1 MILDP
6 LPPCLPLMIKYRDCI
21 GANPLSPRVCERS
34 EWIAPYANFRNVLK
48 TESVSFDQALSE
60 SCVVA
65 VLMEVARDV
74 VARAEAASAEA
85 GGAAAVG
92 EEEEKGKSTL
102 EVVLSALW
110 NLSAHCG
117 KNKVRKME
125 R

>member
-1 MILDP
+1 MPTFEMCSTSIE
-6 LPPCLPLMIKYRDCI
+6 C
-21 GANPLSPRVCERS
+21 
-34 EWIAPYANFRNVLK
+34 
-48 TESVSFDQALSE
+48 VSFDQALSE

-74 VARAEAASAEA
+74 VARAEAASAEE
-85 GGAAAVG
+85 

-117 KNKVRKME
+117 KNKVRME

>member
-1 MILDP
+1 M
-6 LPPCLPLMIKYRDCI
+6 CFFY
-21 GANPLSPRVCERS
+21 
-34 EWIAPYANFRNVLK
+34 
-48 TESVSFDQALSE
+48 QALSE

-74 VARAEAASAEA
+74 VARAEAAE
-85 GGAAAVG
+85 GGE

>member
-1 MILDP
+1 M
-6 LPPCLPLMIKYRDCI
+6 
-21 GANPLSPRVCERS
+21 
-34 EWIAPYANFRNVLK
+34 
-48 TESVSFDQALSE
+48 
-60 SCVVA
+60 A

-74 VARAEAASAEA
+74 VARAEAASAEI
-85 GGAAAVG
+85 

-117 KNKVRKME
+117 KNKVRME

>member
-1 MILDP
+1 M
-6 LPPCLPLMIKYRDCI
+6 
-21 GANPLSPRVCERS
+21 
-34 EWIAPYANFRNVLK
+34 
-48 TESVSFDQALSE
+48 
-60 SCVVA
+60 A

-74 VARAEAASAEA
+74 VARAEAASAE
-85 GGAAAVG
+85 

-117 KNKVRKME
+117 KNKVRME

>member
-1 MILDP
+1 M
-6 LPPCLPLMIKYRDCI
+6 Y
-21 GANPLSPRVCERS
+21 ST
-34 EWIAPYANFRNVLK
+34 WI
-48 TESVSFDQALSE
+48 ECVSSDQALSE

-74 VARAEAASAEA
+74 VARAEAASADED
-85 GGAAAVG
+85 
-92 EEEEKGKSTL
+92 EEKGKSTL

-117 KNKVRKME
+117 KNKVRKMK

>member
-1 MILDP
+1 M
-6 LPPCLPLMIKYRDCI
+6 
-21 GANPLSPRVCERS
+21 
-34 EWIAPYANFRNVLK
+34 
-48 TESVSFDQALSE
+48 
-60 SCVVA
+60 A

-74 VARAEAASAEA
+74 VARAEAASGE
-85 GGAAAVG
+85 GGAPVG

-117 KNKVRKME
+117 KNKVQME